1 MPVSTKKLLVQFRE
15 LHDELVA
22 SGLSENWRV
31 RKKISA
37 SALRIFRLQVQ
48 YEKMK
53 AKQEIHIAF
62 FEGGKPLT
70 ANDHANITQMIEKS
84 RQINKTLSDL
94 KTIKARRIPE
104 QH

>member
-1 MPVSTKKLLVQFRE
+1 MNTKKLLAQFNE
-15 LHDELVA
+15 LLDELVA
-22 SGLSENWRV
+22 SGPNENWRV
-31 RKKISA
+31 RKKLLA
-37 SALRIFRLQVQ
+37 CVLRSFRLQVQ

-70 ANDHANITQMIEKS
+70 ANDHAYITQVIEVN
-84 RQINKTLSDL
+84 RQITKLLSDL
-94 KTIKARRIPE
+94 KKTKARRIPE

>member
-1 MPVSTKKLLVQFRE
+1 VSTKKLLAQFTE

-22 SGLSENWRV
+22 SGPNENWRV
-31 RKKISA
+31 RKKLSA

-70 ANDHANITQMIEKS
+70 ANDHTNITQVIAVN
-84 RQINKTLSDL
+84 RQITKMLSDL
-94 KTIKARRIPE
+94 KKTKGSRIAE